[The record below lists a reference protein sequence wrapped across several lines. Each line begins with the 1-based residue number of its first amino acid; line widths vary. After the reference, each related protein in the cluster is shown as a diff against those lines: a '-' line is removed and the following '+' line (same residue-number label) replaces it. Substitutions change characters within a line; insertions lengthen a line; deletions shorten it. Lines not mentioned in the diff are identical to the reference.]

1 MALCRQHHRPPRSRE
16 YARRPV
22 AITALALLL
31 PGVAEAGEEAGN
43 LDACLGAVADAKG
56 AEISCTYKT
65 LLTPQER
72 ADMQRVTRGLLVDAS
87 CVVKVMVA
95 RALVEPALKE
105 DDHVFEAPPQPV
117 TCEIT
122 TKDGGFPISATF
134 APKVTFKGGAAAD
147 GTPGLGNVT
156 GVNKYVAWPVVQYVN
171 RSAGIRESML
181 EVVNR
186 YRTVLRAAR
195 R

>member
-1 MALCRQHHRPPRSRE
+1 
-16 YARRPV
+16 
-22 AITALALLL
+22 
-31 PGVAEAGEEAGN
+31 
-43 LDACLGAVADAKG
+43 
-56 AEISCTYKT
+56 
-65 LLTPQER
+65 
-72 ADMQRVTRGLLVDAS
+72 MQRLTRGLLVDAS
-87 CVVKVMVA
+87 CVIEVKVA
-95 RALVEPALKE
+95 RALIEPALKE
-105 DDHVFEAPPQPV
+105 ADHVFEAPPQPV

-122 TKDGGFPISATF
+122 TKDGGLPISATF
-134 APKVTFKGGAAAD
+134 APKVTFKGGAAVD
-147 GTPGLGNVT
+147 GTPGLGNVI